1 MMDFK
6 NDYINLVVLGSFNPA
21 ILTHEFLVRECGFN
35 LPSGP
40 DSKGP
45 VMPVVAFAS
54 LEYGNLSFFADLGR
68 LQIMEKNCADPKGS
82 RIPQY
87 LQTYLDKLPYTPIIK
102 CGVNFSY
109 RLAVDI
115 SRLGQITQWMRNDR
129 DKFCKALKL
138 NTITIEVV
146 FTADQSKEEVVSWIL
161 RTKADRYDAT
171 TMLKVAM
178 PSPSNEPKIDFNY
191 EVAGLDKDRK
201 RLSSVTTSY
210 GEVLDLF
217 KGQAEKIFAG

>member
-1 MMDFK
+1 MVDYK
-6 NDYINLVVLGSFNPA
+6 SDYINLVVLGSFNPA
-21 ILTHEFLVRECGFN
+21 ILTHEFLVKECGFD
-35 LPSGP
+35 LLGEP

-45 VMPVVAFAS
+45 AMPVVAS
-54 LEYGNLSFFADLGR
+54 LEYRNLIFFADLGR

-102 CGVNFSY
+102 CGANFSY
-109 RLAVDI
+109 RLSVDK
-115 SRLGQITQWMRNDR
+115 SRLWQITQWLRNDR
-129 DKFCKALKL
+129 DKFCEALKL

-146 FTADQSKEEVVSWIL
+146 FAVDQSKEEVVSWIL

-178 PSPSNEPKIDFNY
+178 PSSGNEPKIDFNY

-210 GEVLDLF
+210 GEVFDLF
-217 KGQAEKIFAG
+217 KGQAKKIFAG